1 LKNIVPPDTFGHRPA
16 HSVDNKRGIVRFAVQ
31 AYFHNHE
38 IMVTLPTGMQDI
50 FMHMKEAV

>member
-1 LKNIVPPDTFGHRPA
+1 LGTGRRIPSATN
-16 HSVDNKRGIVRFAVQ
+16 SSNKQLIVRFAVQ

-38 IMVTLPTGMQDI
+38 IMVTLPTGMQEI

>member
-1 LKNIVPPDTFGHRPA
+1 LGTGRRICVL
-16 HSVDNKRGIVRFAVQ
+16 VNKPVAGFAVQ

-38 IMVTLPTGMQDI
+38 IMVTLPAGMQEI

>member
-1 LKNIVPPDTFGHRPA
+1 LKSIEPPHKFGQRPA
-16 HSVDNKRGIVRFAVQ
+16 RSVYSKRVIVRFAVQ

-38 IMVTLPTGMQDI
+38 IMVTLPTGMQEI